1 MLPER
6 ANASALKSHLL
17 TVVRTR
23 VRGQADRLVDGGVR
37 ISGPKATPVYAAQ
50 HRRETTPRA
59 LRKGGLE
66 ETLFELQRTIGNA
79 GVIALLAGEAPMV
92 QRQVGWPDPVGAKN
106 AGQRTVGSVD
116 RYPIYGLSV
125 GNQDPVT
132 KNKKTKWMDDDT
144 LEKADK
150 RAIVLI
156 PQNLKPSSKPD
167 VLFEL
172 HGHYI
177 GWREGAVDNP
187 GSGAVKGQT
196 RDEGSEGIIQSL
208 PNNTIAV
215 LPQGT
220 ASSGFGSMEPS
231 TYIGEALK
239 MIPGWEKAETG
250 RLLYSAHSGG
260 GGTLDPGLGP
270 QMGAANKR
278 WKAGRKERQ
287 AMRQARLP
295 GGLREIALF
304 DAINSGDQL
313 NSVRGWLWDSVNDD
327 IDQLKGKSTAEQ
339 EAYLQTVVVFRGYYE
354 GSSELYPPLYRQLNE
369 LRNSLLGPS
378 HRPKGIS
385 KKIWKALGE
394 HYLVIGPVAATHGQM
409 VKKNLPKALAAM
421 NLEVAS
427 K

>member
-1 MLPER
+1 MTT
-6 ANASALKSHLL
+6 SKSQPAQ
-17 TVVRTR
+17 TR
-23 VRGQADRLVDGGVR
+23 VARLRDRAGNSR
-37 ISGPKATPVYAAQ
+37 QSSGNGA
-50 HRRETTPRA
+50 
-59 LRKGGLE
+59 LE
-66 ETLFELQRTIGNA
+66 ETLFDLQRTIGNA
-79 GVIALLAGEAPMV
+79 GVAALLAGEAPIV
-92 QRQVGWPDPVGAKN
+92 QRQVGWPQPVGTKN
-106 AGQRTVGSVD
+106 AGQRTVGSVE

-132 KNKKTKWMDDDT
+132 RNKKTKWMDDDT
-144 LEKADK
+144 KEKADK

-156 PQNLKPSSKPD
+156 PQHLKPSSKPD

-187 GSGAVKGQT
+187 GSGAVKGET
-196 RDEGSEGIIQSL
+196 RDETSEAIIQSL
-208 PNNTIAV
+208 PANTVAV

-220 ASSGFGSMEPS
+220 ASSDFGSMEPS

-270 QMGAANKR
+270 AMGAANRR

-287 AMRQARLP
+287 AMRQARVP

-304 DAINSGDQL
+304 DAINSDGQL

-327 IDQLKGKSTAEQ
+327 IDNLKGKSTDDQ
-339 EAYLQTVVVFRGYYE
+339 DAYLKTVVVFRGYYE
-354 GSSELYPPLYRQLNE
+354 ENSDLYPPLYRQLNE

-378 HRPKGIS
+378 HRPKAIS
-385 KKIWKALGE
+385 KKIWKALGD
-394 HYLVIGPVAATHGQM
+394 HYQIIGPVAATHGQM
-409 VKKNLPKALAAM
+409 VKKNLPKALEAM
-421 NLEVAS
+421 NLAET